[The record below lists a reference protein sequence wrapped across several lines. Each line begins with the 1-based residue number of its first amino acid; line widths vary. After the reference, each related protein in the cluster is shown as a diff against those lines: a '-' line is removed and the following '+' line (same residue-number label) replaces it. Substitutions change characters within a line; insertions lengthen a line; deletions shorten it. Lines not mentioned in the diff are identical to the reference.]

1 MLSAS
6 YRVVVRIVRW
16 VFAVALLFASFL
28 LVPADASA
36 HGSSTPK
43 NSDAVHV
50 GCAAVCD
57 SGVEVTKL
65 PDHGNGCAGEQGEN
79 CTGLVWCSGAAVK
92 PSVAHQL
99 PPIAPSARELGGA
112 MTLPRA
118 NLVLGLFRP
127 PRA

>member
-6 YRVVVRIVRW
+6 YRVVVRIARW
-16 VFAVALLFASFL
+16 VFAVALLFASLL
-28 LVPADASA
+28 LVPTDASA
-36 HGSSTPK
+36 HGSSTEK
-43 NSDAVHV
+43 NSEAVYV
-50 GCAAVCD
+50 GCTSICD

-92 PSVAHQL
+92 PSVADQL

-112 MTLPRA
+112 ITPPRA
-118 NLVLGLFRP
+118 ELLLGLFRP